1 MATTPASPR
10 LRQTIERLVQVRF
23 MSFNHPQTTF
33 LSKNQGFGENL
44 KCQKLEKNS
53 SNQFE
58 SPLSMKKNLE
68 SRSNT
73 HLFRHLSHPFSIFEV
88 TSPKGGVIQY
98 SATHPTYWSTPPPG
112 PEWKSWIWWYVG
124 QGFRQTLGHLL
135 IRNGKVMDLQPWKSW
150 RKDILGGRMGKNII
164 WKKHIWEE

>member
-98 SATHPTYWSTPPPG
+98 SATHPTYWSTPPLGQSESPG
-112 PEWKSWIWWYVG
+112 SDGTSARDLGKHWAISSYAMERWWIFSPGNLGEKIFWVEEWEK
-124 QGFRQTLGHLL
+124 T
-135 IRNGKVMDLQPWKSW
+135 
-150 RKDILGGRMGKNII
+150 
-164 WKKHIWEE
+164 